1 MEITAQGG
9 SMVVDFYPLK
19 DWDNT
24 NIDTHM
30 LKVLSFKAVSY
41 THLRAHET

>member
-9 SMVVDFYPLK
+9 SMVVDFLPLK

-24 NIDTHM
+24 PIDSH
-30 LKVLSFKAVSY
+30 LSF
-41 THLRAHET
+41 